1 MNRTLRRPMFRIGGV
16 AEGITS
22 GLQPRQGFAFAGT
35 ANQHMLAPDMYGG
48 IFDKETLQ
56 ILQEQYSNGPNSERL
71 QKEFPTFGD
80 YLRTM
85 AETIGTA
92 VSGQKRTDMGISQTE
107 DQVNKYNKVIG
118 EVNKATGLSTPKYT
132 LDYDQFEGPPP
143 GHPEYNVTADFHPG
157 GIPSFDT
164 VDTSVDNT
172 GETATTDNTKTT
184 TPKRRGSDL
193 LGGIDPDFLVGFGL
207 DLLTRPKSGNIFQQA
222 AASAKIPFEKWRAE
236 KTAQEDRDWRREWEQ
251 EGRDIDAER
260 FAEEM
265 ALKTKQF
272 DENVRQFGIEQA
284 TELAVAELESRGGG
298 KGWLKQWEFDQIP
311 ILNKTISKLTKKQET
326 GTITADEELDLQNAI
341 DQKSGIVD
349 LDEVTKAFLNTKRGG
364 YLVEDE
370 MDKLILEDNKLPKE
384 DRKYK
389 GKRDPQLAVDAIDN
403 VKKRLGM
410 AKGGR
415 VGYQMGGA
423 TIPSA
428 MPAAMT
434 MNQGAE
440 QVPEELQ
447 NIDYNTLR
455 ARLPASITDDIVR
468 LIASSAEAMEDFATI
483 QTQQDINNFN
493 QKYGVELVLP
503 AEA

>member
-1 MNRTLRRPMFRIGGV
+1 
-16 AEGITS
+16 
-22 GLQPRQGFAFAGT
+22 
-35 ANQHMLAPDMYGG
+35 
-48 IFDKETLQ
+48 
-56 ILQEQYSNGPNSERL
+56 
-71 QKEFPTFGD
+71 
-80 YLRTM
+80 
-85 AETIGTA
+85 
-92 VSGQKRTDMGISQTE
+92 
-107 DQVNKYNKVIG
+107 
-118 EVNKATGLSTPKYT
+118 
-132 LDYDQFEGPPP
+132 
-143 GHPEYNVTADFHPG
+143 
-157 GIPSFDT
+157 
-164 VDTSVDNT
+164 
-172 GETATTDNTKTT
+172 
-184 TPKRRGSDL
+184 
-193 LGGIDPDFLVGFGL
+193 
-207 DLLTRPKSGNIFQQA
+207 
-222 AASAKIPFEKWRAE
+222 
-236 KTAQEDRDWRREWEQ
+236 
-251 EGRDIDAER
+251 
-260 FAEEM
+260 M

-447 NIDYNTLR
+447 NIDYDTLR